1 MDIRIWAIMILLM
14 IYFTVSVG
22 CMASNKPDA
31 NRTKNLLAIY
41 DFLDYALIVTLVV
54 HVIYIPHQLTLQNPD
69 YFYITLTAGYTL
81 VILIYM
87 TTLKKLNLSEDA
99 IKYVLKYALF
109 SICFASLPI
118 LTKAIYLAV

>member
-1 MDIRIWAIMILLM
+1 MDIRIWALMILLM

-31 NRTKNLLAIY
+31 NKTKNLLFMH

-54 HVIYIPHQLTLQNPD
+54 HVIYIPYQVTLQSPD
-69 YFYITLTAGYTL
+69 YFYVTLTAGYSL
-81 VILIYM
+81 GILIYM
-87 TTLKKLNLSEDA
+87 TTMKKLDLSEDA
-99 IKYVLKYALF
+99 INFVLKYALF

-118 LTKAIYLAV
+118 LSKAIYLAV